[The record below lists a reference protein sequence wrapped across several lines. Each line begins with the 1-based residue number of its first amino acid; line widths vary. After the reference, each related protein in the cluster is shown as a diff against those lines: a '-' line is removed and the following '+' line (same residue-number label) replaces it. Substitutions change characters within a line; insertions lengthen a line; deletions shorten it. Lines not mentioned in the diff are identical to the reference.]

1 MPEVQPV
8 LKLVKV
14 WVNKK
19 TKQILFLFNLPQWHS
34 YFVFNVELV
43 VVGAKIFYNKL
54 KLKY

>member
-1 MPEVQPV
+1 MREVQPV

-19 TKQILFLFNLPQWHS
+19 TKQKLFLFNHS